1 MKPVA
6 IETKNL
12 RKIYNSYGVITK
24 ALDGVDIKIEKGEFV
39 VIIGPSGSGKSTL
52 LNIIGALDLPS
63 EGSVFIDG
71 IEMTKLNTKQ
81 LAALRNQKVGFIFQS
96 FNLVQRLTAIENVE
110 LPMIIFGQG
119 KDRRKKA
126 YELLKMVG
134 LEERW
139 NNKPYQMSGGE
150 QQRVAIARSL
160 ANRPAIIFGDEPTGN
175 LDTKTTS
182 DITNLLKDLNKNTKT
197 TLVIITHDLDIA
209 KQADRIIT
217 IRDGKVEDQRLN

>member
-1 MKPVA
+1 LKPVA

>member
-1 MKPVA
+1 MKPAV
-6 IETKNL
+6 ETKKL

>member
-209 KQADRIIT
+209 KQADRIIA

>member
-1 MKPVA
+1 MKPAV
-6 IETKNL
+6 ETKNL
-12 RKIYNSYGVITK
+12 RKIYNAHGVITK

-110 LPMIIFGQG
+110 LPMIILGRESD
-119 KDRRKKA
+119 KRK
-126 YELLKMVG
+126 
-134 LEERW
+134 R
-139 NNKPYQMSGGE
+139 
-150 QQRVAIARSL
+150 AR
-160 ANRPAIIFGDEPTGN
+160 
-175 LDTKTTS
+175 
-182 DITNLLKDLNKNTKT
+182 
-197 TLVIITHDLDIA
+197 
-209 KQADRIIT
+209 
-217 IRDGKVEDQRLN
+217 